1 MALGALG
8 KHLLD
13 VLGRTFAQAGG
24 EVLSSEIRLRGNGDE
39 ETLLERGFIIFS

>member
-13 VLGRTFAQAGG
+13 VLGRALAEAAECGG
-24 EVLSSEIRLRGNGDE
+24 AFFRRQV
-39 ETLLERGFIIFS
+39 ERRWG

>member
-13 VLGRTFAQAGG
+13 VLGRAVAEAAGC
-24 EVLSSEIRLRGNGDE
+24 EVLSSEVGWR
-39 ETLLERGFIIFS
+39 

>member
-13 VLGRTFAQAGG
+13 VLGRVLAEAAGW
-24 EVLSSEIRLRGNGDE
+24 EVLSSEISLREDGWERL
-39 ETLLERGFIIFS
+39 

>member
-13 VLGRTFAQAGG
+13 VLSRALAETAGC
-24 EVLSSEIRLRGNGDE
+24 EVLSSKDRLREDGGK
-39 ETLLERGFIIFS
+39 ERDFWRES